1 MWEAARS
8 LPCSHLCNMIPRG
21 ITPGGIVQFD
31 AYPSLA
37 NGLFAYL
44 NAGASRSSI
53 FPDYRVG
60 TLSTRVFRGA
70 RSQKLGPV
78 PSRRGWDVCLRGL
91 VYRIPRRLYGHGRH
105 VHSPSENG
113 TSVSRHFRLT
123 ALPSRGTSCPG
134 DGSSG
139 PLAPPPCP
147 AKRGAARSFLPLRG
161 RNLSWSPIF
170 TARRGPFSSRPA
182 FIPRSRE
189 LLQGDGGLSK
199 DVAQARKA
207 ARFLLRSCYTSRHPF
222 PAPRSYVPV

>member
-1 MWEAARS
+1 
-8 LPCSHLCNMIPRG
+8 MIPRG

-37 NGLFAYL
+37 NGLYAYL

-78 PSRRGWDVCLRGL
+78 PSRRGWDVFLRGL

-113 TSVSRHFRLT
+113 TSVSRHFRLGERPAPAM
-123 ALPSRGTSCPG
+123 ALRAPWRLLPVRQKGGPPVLFSPSAVEISH
-134 DGSSG
+134 
-139 PLAPPPCP
+139 
-147 AKRGAARSFLPLRG
+147 GAAILM
-161 RNLSWSPIF
+161 
-170 TARRGPFSSRPA
+170 ARRGPFSSRPA

-189 LLQGDGGLSK
+189 PSRSDGGLSK
-199 DVAQARKA
+199 DVARARKA
-207 ARFLLRSCYTSRHPF
+207 ARFLLRSCYTARHPF